1 MVSKHTL
8 AASPKEAF
16 PFMEIH
22 LLSARGIFLKPGTF
36 ESNPVTKPVVTHG
49 AARNQMKDMD
59 DTPRFLGLVVWM
71 PK

>member
-1 MVSKHTL
+1 MVSKDTL

-16 PFMEIH
+16 PNGNTST
-22 LLSARGIFLKPGTF
+22 LYSFLKPGTI

-59 DTPRFLGLVVWM
+59 DTPRFLWV
-71 PK
+71 